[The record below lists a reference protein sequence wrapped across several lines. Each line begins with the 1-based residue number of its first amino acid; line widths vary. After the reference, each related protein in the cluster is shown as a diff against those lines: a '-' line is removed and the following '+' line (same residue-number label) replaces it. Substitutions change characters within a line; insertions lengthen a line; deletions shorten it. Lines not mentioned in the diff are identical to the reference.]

1 MTEIKVRWGDLG
13 SPAEPGT
20 YRYGPH
26 KVEVTPSDIKLANG
40 NPDSVFTAIHPRLL
54 FRRDAVSHHRRRI
67 ARSQVNPGAPWA
79 LPPPPMM

>member
-1 MTEIKVRWGDLG
+1 MTQIKVRWGDLG

-40 NPDSVFTAIHPRLL
+40 NPDSVFTAIHPDFFSDETPYLL
-54 FRRDAVSHHRRRI
+54 TGVE
-67 ARSQVNPGAPWA
+67 
-79 LPPPPMM
+79 LPNRK